1 MKNQQEILDKLGIS
15 ALNEMQ
21 EAAGLAIREL
31 EEVVLLSPTGTGK
44 TLAFIL
50 PLLEKMN
57 VDIEGL
63 QLLILVPSRELGI
76 QIEQVFRDIGSGY
89 KVNLVYGGRR
99 ISKDKMELDHE
110 PTILIGTPGRVADH
124 IRRNTIDF
132 RNTHLMVVDE
142 YDKSLEIG
150 FADEM
155 EEIFENLPNIKT
167 RVFTSATSGI
177 EVPDYARAG
186 KIRTLDFLDF
196 QKPDLEIKRVSSP
209 SKDKLD
215 VLYKLLCDLGESSGI
230 IFCNFKDSIDRISDF
245 LNDHKISHECF
256 HGNLDQIERE
266 RALIKFRNGTERI
279 LLATDLA
286 ARGIDIPEMNYIIH
300 YHLPLKEEE
309 FTHRNGRTA
318 RMLAGGKVFVIHWEN
333 DVLPDF
339 IGGSE
344 YVPDTSPPPKP
355 TDWCTVFISGGKK
368 DKISK
373 GDIAGF
379 LFKEGKLSRNHV
391 GLIELKTDCAFVAVH
406 KSRVNQLISLVDNSR
421 LKSKKVRL
429 KIV

>member
-1 MKNQQEILDKLGIS
+1 MGIS

-21 EAAGLAIREL
+21 EAAGKAIGEL

-50 PLLEKMN
+50 PLLQKMN
-57 VDIEGL
+57 ENIGGL

-110 PTILIGTPGRVADH
+110 PSILIGTPGRVADH

-132 RNTHLMVVDE
+132 RNTHIIVVDE

-155 EEIFENLPNIKT
+155 EEIFESLLNIKT
-167 RVFTSATSGI
+167 KVFTSATSGI
-177 EVPDYARAG
+177 EVPVYARSG
-186 KIRTLDFLDF
+186 NIRTLDFLDF
-196 QKPDLEIKRVSSP
+196 QQPDLEIKRVVSP

-245 LNDHKISHECF
+245 LSDHKISHVCF

-300 YHLPLKEEE
+300 YHLPLREEE

-333 DVLPDF
+333 DELPGF
-339 IGGSE
+339 IGGSL
-344 YVPDTSPPPKP
+344 YTPGTFPVPKP

-379 LFKEGKLSRNHV
+379 LFKEGQLSKNHV

-406 KSRVNQLISLVDNSR
+406 KSGVNQLISLVDNSR